1 MSIFHGRNVYPVTIG
16 ALGSR
21 PKAGWVSIIWS
32 HSILPLL
39 LSQAEKHWERIDV
52 VLSLSW
58 PLLDLS
64 AFCPLPVL
72 LCSSIILLF
81 IRFSV
86 ALFSPFSPLLH
97 FIISPFLFV
106 LYFHFL
112 SCPHMSLSF
121 FFSFFSFSHTSPG
134 VVADAS
140 VLFSSAGSH
149 DTYAVFF
156 LSACFLSL
164 SALAQHSFY
173 SVPPNCFLQ
182 PVLCILHTFE
192 FKYCHIM

>member
-1 MSIFHGRNVYPVTIG
+1 MLFCPYPGPSQTFLLSVLFLSFS
-16 ALGSR
+16 A
-21 PKAGWVSIIWS
+21 
-32 HSILPLL
+32 LL
-39 LSQAEKHWERIDV
+39 LFS
-52 VLSLSW
+52 
-58 PLLDLS
+58 
-64 AFCPLPVL
+64 F
-72 LCSSIILLF
+72 F

-164 SALAQHSFY
+164 SAVTQHSFY